1 MKTCH
6 IFCAAEFEG
15 LLERPAPGDWILAA
29 DGGLRHLQ
37 ALALEPTGILGDF
50 DSLGYTPKGPQV
62 DRFPVEKDDTDSM
75 LAVKAGL
82 RAGFRRFLLYGAL
95 DGPRLDHTVAN
106 FQLLHYL
113 TDQDAHGYLVG
124 SAYLA
129 TVLAPGLLRFSRE
142 ARGILS
148 VFCSGAD
155 AAGVTLRG
163 LQYPLENAVLT
174 PGFPLGVSNHF
185 LGCPAQV
192 SLTHGRLLL
201 LWDRSNGLPER
212 RITG

>member
-50 DSLGYTPKGPQV
+50 DSLGYTPQGPQV

-148 VFCSGAD
+148 VFCSERTLPESPSGACS
-155 AAGVTLRG
+155 
-163 LQYPLENAVLT
+163 T
-174 PGFPLGVSNHF
+174 PWRMPCSPRVPLGVSNHF

>member
-1 MKTCH
+1 
-6 IFCAAEFEG
+6 
-15 LLERPAPGDWILAA
+15 
-29 DGGLRHLQ
+29 
-37 ALALEPTGILGDF
+37 
-50 DSLGYTPKGPQV
+50 
-62 DRFPVEKDDTDSM
+62 M